1 MPFTKIVPVG
11 LIVLLG
17 MTTPVMSQ
25 LKDSPQKNGFPKFK
39 VQEVL
44 TDLTIGYAVITAD
57 VNGDGKPDIVIVD
70 KHRVLWL
77 ENPTWKRRIILEGK
91 TKPDNVCI
99 AAGDFDGDGQID
111 FVIGA
116 GWTPFDTKTPGTLQ
130 WVKRGKTL
138 DDEWT
143 IYPIPCDEPTVHRVQ
158 VGDIDHDGKPDIILA
173 PLMGRDST
181 AAKNWMDGR
190 PVRILS
196 YPTPADPTKPE
207 NWKPKVISEELHIVH
222 GIQLTAH
229 LRNYKTGNRI
239 EHELFTASYEG
250 VKNFVPMENNQTVK
264 WRPGTEPVRAGDQ
277 SKPMA
282 NRGSSEVN
290 AERVVSWPGFNW
302 VASIEPWHGNSLV
315 FYRTAN
321 DEESPSTT
329 VLPANGRHV
338 IDDHLR
344 WGHAVKLM
352 DLDGDGIPEMIVGV
366 RDDPNAKLGDT
377 FTERRGVRIYKS
389 TDGKGKK
396 WDRLILE
403 DGGVAVEDLTVCDLN
418 GDGKPDIIAV
428 GRATGNCRIYWNQG
442 K

>member
-1 MPFTKIVPVG
+1 MQFTKTVPVG
-11 LIVLLG
+11 LIVLFG
-17 MTTPVMSQ
+17 MTLPALSQ
-25 LKDSPQKNGFPKFK
+25 LKDAPHKDGFPKFK

-44 TDLTIGYAVITAD
+44 TDLAIGYAVITAD

-116 GWTPFDTKTPGTLQ
+116 GWKPFDTKTPGTLQ

-173 PLMGRDST
+173 PLMGREST

-207 NWKPKVISEELHIVH
+207 NWKPTVISEELHVVH
-222 GIQLTAH
+222 GIQLTDAK
-229 LRNYKTGNRI
+229 LKDGKFLMI
-239 EHELFTASYEG
+239 
-250 VKNFVPMENNQTVK
+250 TVDG
-264 WRPGTEPVRAGDQ
+264 RTE
-277 SKPMA
+277 
-282 NRGSSEVN
+282 SSGGIGLQDL
-290 AERVVSWPGFNW
+290 AEYLL
-302 VASIEPWHGNSLV
+302 SLGA
-315 FYRTAN
+315 TDAMN
-321 DEESPSTT
+321 LDGGGSTT
-329 VLPANGRHV
+329 MFV
-338 IDDHLR
+338 
-344 WGHAVKLM
+344 
-352 DLDGDGIPEMIVGV
+352 
-366 RDDPNAKLGDT
+366 
-377 FTERRGVRIYKS
+377 
-389 TDGKGKK
+389 DGKVVNHPSDKEGERKVSDAILVTPRKK
-396 WDRLILE
+396 
-403 DGGVAVEDLTVCDLN
+403 
-418 GDGKPDIIAV
+418 
-428 GRATGNCRIYWNQG
+428 
-442 K
+442 